1 MGNGGLVDHPRTVLA
16 ERLGATRARTLAL
29 YAPLAHEHL
38 VNQPDPLLS
47 PPLWDLGH
55 IAAYEEL
62 WLARRVGGH
71 PPLHPELEDV
81 YDASETPRRERGT
94 AVILDE
100 RAARR
105 YLDLVRD
112 RSLAALAACDLV
124 DGDDPL
130 TREGFVFEMVAEHE
144 AQHTETVLQ
153 ALQMLPPGGYRPAG
167 GRALPE
173 AAPCERARCWVE
185 VPEGPFLMGAPGAA
199 FAYDCER
206 PCHERH
212 LPAFLIARD
221 PVSVGEHLAFMEDD
235 GYARPELWTAEGWE
249 WRERE
254 GVEAPLYWERDG
266 AGGWLARA
274 FDVVA
279 PVDPDRVLCHVSA
292 HEADA
297 HARWAGARLPTEAEW
312 ERAARGAPADAA
324 RANLDQLGFG
334 TSAVGAYPPA
344 PGGCRHLMGDVWEW
358 TSDVFAGYPGFRA
371 FPYREYAEVFFGA
384 GYRVLRGG
392 SWATQPIAAR
402 TSFRNW
408 DLPQRRQI
416 FSGLRLAKD
425 LA

>member
-1 MGNGGLVDHPRTVLA
+1 MDDLGTVLA
-16 ERLGATRARTLAL
+16 ERLDATRERTLSL
-29 YAPLAHEHL
+29 FAPLAHEHL
-38 VNQPDPLLS
+38 VGQPDVLLS

-62 WLARRVGGH
+62 WLARRLGGH

-94 AVILDE
+94 AAILGE
-100 RAARR
+100 GAAHRFLGIVRA
-105 YLDLVRD
+105 
-112 RSLAALAACDLV
+112 RSLEVLTACDLTT
-124 DGDDPL
+124 GDDPL
-130 TREGFVFEMVAEHE
+130 TRQGFVFEMVAEHE

-153 ALQMLPPGGYRPAG
+153 AFQMLPAGAYAPPARRP
-167 GRALPE
+167 LPE
-173 AAPCERARCWVE
+173 PDARDARSRCWVE
-185 VPEGPFLMGAPGAA
+185 VPAGSFAMGADAA
-199 FAYDCER
+199 GFAYDCER
-206 PCHERH
+206 PRH
-212 LPAFLIARD
+212 DRDLPGFLIARD
-221 PVSVGEHLAFMEDD
+221 PVSVREHLDFIEDH
-235 GYARPELWTAEGWE
+235 GYSRRELWSDEGWS

-254 GVEAPLYWERDG
+254 GVVAPLYWERDDD
-266 AGGWLARA
+266 GGWLVRE
-274 FDVVA
+274 FDRVA

-312 ERAARGAPADAA
+312 ERAAQGASADIAA
-324 RANLDQLGFG
+324 ANLDQLGFA
-334 TSAVGAYPPA
+334 TAAVGAYPAA
-344 PGGCRHLMGDVWEW
+344 PGGCRHMLGDVWEW
-358 TSDVFAGYPGFRA
+358 TADAFAGYPGFRA
-371 FPYREYAEVFFGA
+371 FPYREYAEVFFGH

-392 SWATQPIAAR
+392 SWATQPIVAR